1 MFIRNKSKK
10 VSPLYTL
17 CSSIFVVGIYLR
29 EKYLKVIK
37 SNNMASLEN
46 GQIYINKDMIMLP
59 NGADVSVWIF
69 YKVNN
74 KMINHDTIWSVF
86 VVSKANQVHPRLHL
100 HLSLSSGEVL
110 SRLPSLSGLCS
121 SLNVFEDRRPVFR
134 RSPDLGL
141 STFDLIL
148 VYIFDRL

>member
-1 MFIRNKSKK
+1 
-10 VSPLYTL
+10 
-17 CSSIFVVGIYLR
+17 
-29 EKYLKVIK
+29 
-37 SNNMASLEN
+37 MASLEN

-69 YKVNN
+69 YKVHN

-110 SRLPSLSGLCS
+110 
-121 SLNVFEDRRPVFR
+121 
-134 RSPDLGL
+134 
-141 STFDLIL
+141 
-148 VYIFDRL
+148 